1 MKFIKIVLIVYLV
14 TGYSKNNL
22 ITDYEN
28 IRSNE
33 DKVFQQDRFKDL
45 VDQPYQLV
53 SEQLLEDMVNQISNN
68 IVLFTDSHQSQKLK
82 MFKKVA

>member
-1 MKFIKIVLIVYLV
+1 VYLV

-53 SEQLLEDMVNQISNN
+53 SE
-68 IVLFTDSHQSQKLK
+68 
-82 MFKKVA
+82 